1 MSGWVRRLLRFA
13 TTDGMGLLILGAASI
28 GRGVSYVPGI
38 MPESARFSHVAR
50 TWLPMTAW
58 SVVWVAIG
66 VLCVIAAG
74 YWSSRGAALAVG
86 AAVGIHFLWGASFLW
101 GSIHSDMPRGWV
113 ISLAYFAGSFLA
125 LWAFS
130 RGRRGDGGHREV
142 MRDDGTD

>member
-38 MPESARFSHVAR
+38 IPESTRLSHVAR

-86 AAVGIHFLWGASFLW
+86 SAVGIHFLWGASFLW
-101 GSIHSDMPRGWV
+101 GSVHGDMPRGWV
-113 ISLAYFAGSFLA
+113 ISLAYFAICFLA

-130 RGRRGDGGHREV
+130 RGRRGDGDYREV
-142 MRDDGTD
+142 MRRDDTD